1 MEQTQPVVAASRLR
15 ILVVDD
21 DRDMVATLKVLL
33 SDEGHEVCGVYR
45 VGDAKMA
52 FEHFKPDVVL
62 LDIGLPDGSGF
73 AIAQEI
79 RERSDRACPLLIGLT
94 GLYSEGPERTL
105 SRAAGLH
112 HFLTKPFAVEHL
124 LELIRPRTSHSNA
137 A

>member
-1 MEQTQPVVAASRLR
+1 MVTTLNVV
-15 ILVVDD
+15 
-21 DRDMVATLKVLL
+21 L

-45 VGDAKMA
+45 VGHAKIA
-52 FEHFKPDVVL
+52 YEHFNPDVVL

-94 GLYSEGPERTL
+94 GLYSDGPARTL
-105 SRAAGLH
+105 SAVAGLH
-112 HFLTKPFAVEHL
+112 HFLTKPFVVEHL
-124 LELIRPRTSHSNA
+124 LELIRPLTHRSNA

>member
-1 MEQTQPVVAASRLR
+1 MEQTQHVVAGSRLR

-21 DRDMVATLKVLL
+21 DRDMVATLEVLL
-33 SDEGHEVCGVYR
+33 GDEGHEVCGVYR
-45 VGDAKMA
+45 VGDAKIA

-79 RERSDRACPLLIGLT
+79 RERSDRVCPLLIGLT
-94 GLYSEGPERTL
+94 GIYSEGPERTL

-112 HFLTKPFAVEHL
+112 HFLTKPFAVEDL
-124 LELIRPRTSHSNA
+124 LELIRPRARRSA

>member
-1 MEQTQPVVAASRLR
+1 MEQTQRVVAGRRLR
-15 ILVVDD
+15 ILVVED

-33 SDEGHEVCGVYR
+33 RDEGHEVCGVNR
-45 VGDAKMA
+45 VRDAKIA

-94 GLYSEGPERTL
+94 GLYSDGSARTL
-105 SRAAGLH
+105 SAVAGLH
-112 HFLTKPFAVEHL
+112 HFLTKPFAVNHL
-124 LELIRPRTSHSNA
+124 LDLIRPRTQPHA